1 MSGATNNVKPARPI
15 TPQDERV
22 GGAGRVLVLG
32 GTGFVG
38 RTLCEHLVR
47 AGWQVTVPTRHP
59 ANARSVQHLPG
70 LTVVTAQVHD
80 PAALARLLP
89 GHDAVVNLVAI
100 LHGNEAAFERVH
112 VTLARQLA
120 QACQAAGVRRL
131 VHISALGA
139 DAQGPSVYQRSKAAG
154 EAVLQAAGL
163 DLTILRPSVIFG
175 AQDRFLNLFARLQT
189 VFPFMPLAGARTRF
203 QPVWVEDV
211 ARAVVACLHN
221 PHTVGQVIECAGPEV
236 LTLAE
241 LVQLAGRFG
250 SHQRPVIPLPMV
262 LGRLQAALMELA
274 PGEPLMSRDNVDSM
288 RVDNVAS
295 NTLPGLPSLGI
306 EPASVRAVAPGY
318 LGARGPRSALDA
330 HRAHGRKPL

>member
-1 MSGATNNVKPARPI
+1 MSVQR
-15 TPQDERV
+15 
-22 GGAGRVLVLG
+22 RVLVLG

-47 AGWQVTVPTRHP
+47 AGWHITVPTRHI

-70 LTVVTAQVHD
+70 LTVVTANVHD

-100 LHGNEAAFERVH
+100 LHGNQAAFERAH
-112 VTLARQLA
+112 VSLPRQLA
-120 QACQAAGVRRL
+120 KACQDAGVRRL

-139 DAQGPSVYQRSKAAG
+139 DTQGPSMYQRSKAAG

-163 DLTILRPSVIFG
+163 ALTILRPSVIFG
-175 AQDRFLNLFARLQT
+175 AHDRFLNLFAQLQS
-189 VFPFMPLAGARTRF
+189 VFPFMPLAGAHTRF

-211 ARAVVACLHN
+211 AQAVLRCLQS

-241 LVQLAGRFG
+241 LVQLAGRYG
-250 SHQRPVIPLPMV
+250 SHRRPIVPLPMA
-262 LGRLQAALMELA
+262 LGRVQAALMELA
-274 PGEPLMSRDNVDSM
+274 PGEPMMSRDNVDSM

-295 NTLPGLPSLGI
+295 NALPGLASLGI
-306 EPASVRAVAPGY
+306 APASVRAVAPGY

-330 HRAHGRKPL
+330 HRAHGRRPL